1 VIARRAGGLALA
13 GGVLAAGLVGVC
25 VWAAWAQRA
34 PLVPDDAGLATGEGA
49 WPGVFLGALVGAF
62 VAYSGALWLLRRG
75 RASLL
80 AVAVVALAVQLLPLG
95 APLLLST
102 DAWTYWE
109 YGAIARE
116 GGNPYA
122 DTPQEFPQNPA
133 FEHAG
138 ADWRD
143 TTSVYGPAFTL
154 LSEGVARA
162 SGSSEEAAAWTFKT
176 IAALPMLAL
185 TALAVLLARERVF
198 AAAFVGWNPL
208 LAIHFGGG
216 GHNDALMLALV
227 LGALALAGSG
237 RRSAA
242 AVAWVLSILV
252 KWISAVFFGLRALE
266 ARASRRPVAHVA
278 FAFAAVVAAAVAT
291 WRYGLEWLRAF
302 APLARNAEERTSY
315 ALPRRLEQLG
325 LPEELT
331 LALAGITLVVGLAL
345 LVRRAHAGRPCL
357 GRAGCLLLLTT
368 PWLAPW
374 YAVWAVPLA
383 AAEDDAPAQLAA
395 LGLCAY
401 LLPQTIPL

>member
-1 VIARRAGGLALA
+1 MTARRAGGLALA
-13 GGVLAAGLVGVC
+13 GGALAAALVGVC

-34 PLVPDDAGLATGEGA
+34 PLVPADAGRAEGEGA
-49 WPGVFLGALVGAF
+49 WLGVFLGALIGAF
-62 VAYSGALWLLRRG
+62 AAYAVALWLLRRACV
-75 RASLL
+75 RLSAVA
-80 AVAVVALAVQLLPLG
+80 AVAVAVQLLPLA

-109 YGAIARE
+109 YGAIASE

-122 DTPQEFPQNPA
+122 DTPQDFPRNPA

-162 SGSSEEAAAWTFKT
+162 SGSSEDAAAWTFKT
-176 IAALPMLAL
+176 IAALSMLAV
-185 TALAVLLARERVF
+185 TALAALLARERAL

-208 LAIHFGGG
+208 LAVHFAGG

-227 LGALALAGSG
+227 LGALALASRG

-252 KWISAVFFGLRALE
+252 KWVSAIFFALRAID
-266 ARASRRPVAHVA
+266 ARASHRPVAHVG
-278 FAFAAVVAAAVAT
+278 FAVAAVLAAAVAT
-291 WRYGLEWLRAF
+291 WRYGLEWVRAF
-302 APLARNAEERTSY
+302 VPLARNAEERTSY
-315 ALPRRLEQLG
+315 AVPHRLEQLG
-325 LPEELT
+325 LPEELA
-331 LALAGITLVVGLAL
+331 LALVGIGLVAGLAL
-345 LVRRAHAGRPCL
+345 LVRRAQAGRPCL

-383 AAEDDAPAQLAA
+383 ATEEDPPAQVAA
-395 LGLCAY
+395 LALCAY
-401 LLPQTIPL
+401 LLPQTVPV

>member
-1 VIARRAGGLALA
+1 VTARRAGGLALA
-13 GGVLAAGLVGVC
+13 AGALAALLVGVC
-25 VWAAWAQRA
+25 VWAAWAQGA
-34 PLVPDDAGLATGEGA
+34 PLMPADGGLATGEGA
-49 WPGVFLGALVGAF
+49 WPGVFLAALVGAF
-62 VAYSGALWLLRRG
+62 AAYVGALWLLRRG
-75 RASLL
+75 RTRPA
-80 AVAVVALAVQLLPLG
+80 AVAAVALVVQLLPLG

-109 YGAIARE
+109 YGAIASE

-122 DTPQEFPQNPA
+122 DEPRDFPENPA

-176 IAALPMLAL
+176 LAALSMLAL
-185 TALAVLLARERVF
+185 AALAALLARERAF

-208 LAIHFGGG
+208 LAIHFAGG

-227 LGALALAGSG
+227 LAALALAGSG

-242 AVAWVLSILV
+242 AIAWVLSVLV
-252 KWISAVFFGLRALE
+252 KWISAVYFALRVIE
-266 ARASRRPVAHVA
+266 ARASRRPVAHLAFAVA
-278 FAFAAVVAAAVAT
+278 FAVASVVAT
-291 WRYGLEWLRAF
+291 WRYGLDWLRAVV
-302 APLARNAEERTSY
+302 PLAENADERTSY
-315 ALPRRLEQLG
+315 AVPSRLEQLG
-325 LPEELT
+325 LPEEVA
-331 LALAGITLVVGLAL
+331 LALVGIVLVVGLAL
-345 LVRRAHAGRPCL
+345 LVRRAQAGRACL

-383 AAEDDAPAQLAA
+383 AAEDDEPAQVAA
-395 LGLCAY
+395 LALCAY
-401 LLPQTIPL
+401 LLPQTIPV